1 LLCSVAAAAVG
12 FVARPLGALLFGHF
26 GDTRGRGIT
35 LLLSVLGM
43 GVPTVLIGC
52 LPTYK
57 EIGIAAPALLVV
69 LRAAQGIAMGKL
81 QCNNTFRTGTSVLLY
96 CMHAFS
102 RL

>member
-1 LLCSVAAAAVG
+1 MRISQPWSSAAVG
-12 FVARPLGALLFGHF
+12 FISRPLGALLFGHF

-57 EIGIAAPALLVV
+57 EIGIAAPVLLVA
-69 LRAAQGIAMGKL
+69 LRAAQGIAMGK
-81 QCNNTFRTGTSVLLY
+81 QQHGS
-96 CMHAFS
+96 
-102 RL
+102 